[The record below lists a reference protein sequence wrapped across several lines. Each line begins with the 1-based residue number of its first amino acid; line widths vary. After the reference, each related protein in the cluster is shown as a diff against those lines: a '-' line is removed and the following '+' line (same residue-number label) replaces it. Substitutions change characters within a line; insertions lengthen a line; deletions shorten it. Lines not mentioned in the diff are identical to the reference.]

1 MGDQQ
6 MHSSLED
13 LEGFT
18 FDRARL
24 AMKDAG
30 AGFYFWNYLLPM
42 TQHRDPD
49 TA

>member
-6 MHSSLED
+6 MRSSLED

-18 FDRARL
+18 LDRAHL

-30 AGFYFWNYLLPM
+30 ARFYFWNYLLPM

>member
-1 MGDQQ
+1 
-6 MHSSLED
+6 
-13 LEGFT
+13 
-18 FDRARL
+18 RARL

-49 TA
+49 AA